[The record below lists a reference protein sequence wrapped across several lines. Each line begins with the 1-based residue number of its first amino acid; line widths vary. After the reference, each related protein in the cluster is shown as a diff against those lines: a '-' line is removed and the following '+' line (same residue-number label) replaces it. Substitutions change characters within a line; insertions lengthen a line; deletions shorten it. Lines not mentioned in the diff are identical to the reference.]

1 MKLISNWSLAVIN
14 GTHPTLRSDPY
25 SPGAVLR
32 ALHNLGWVIPP
43 DEHDAHELLH
53 VLLSSLEE
61 EAIRPKKIGCLSDA
75 LGDMM
80 LTSTPQH
87 MPPARPSSAM
97 LSDFCNAE
105 YDESTGM
112 QMRQVRSEAHTPDSP
127 HSTCTDAGAA
137 GDHHSTVGNGAQDN
151 HYHHAATSSF
161 MNQSIESPMIFSET
175 RRSRARRSVAAPT
188 NGGEAS
194 ANGSVINKR
203 NSMSCR
209 SLERL
214 SRGPGRV
221 SVWSEQAQIQVPHPF
236 RGAQSSQMI
245 CSGCGH
251 KVTIYSL
258 ELYAFN
264 LWSKKN
270 PLICSLWYATINS
283 TASLCHCRRYGS
295 KALVWVIY

>member
-1 MKLISNWSLAVIN
+1 MLRINSASYIAPCIVIN

-32 ALHNLGWVIPP
+32 ALHALGWVIPP

-53 VLLSSLEE
+53 VLLASLEE

-80 LTSTPQH
+80 LTATPQH
-87 MPPARPSSAM
+87 MPQARPSSAL

-127 HSTCTDAGAA
+127 HSTCTDSGAG
-137 GDHHSTVGNGAQDN
+137 GDTNHSNGGGGDDQNHH
-151 HYHHAATSSF
+151 HHHHTSPF
-161 MNQSIESPMIFSET
+161 MMDQSIESPMIFSET
-175 RRSRARRSVAAPT
+175 RRSRARRPT
-188 NGGEAS
+188 LPNHLNNGANGGA

-251 KVTIYSL
+251 KVEIHLLTD
-258 ELYAFN
+258 FFF
-264 LWSKKN
+264 
-270 PLICSLWYATINS
+270 
-283 TASLCHCRRYGS
+283 
-295 KALVWVIY
+295 